1 MVIVI
6 RTQPYGGSILQRTHE
21 YYGQDSPLLRL
32 DFKVGNVNGT
42 HANK

>member
-1 MVIVI
+1 MADPFCNALMS
-6 RTQPYGGSILQRTHE
+6 T
-21 YYGQDSPLLRL
+21 YYGQGSPLLRL